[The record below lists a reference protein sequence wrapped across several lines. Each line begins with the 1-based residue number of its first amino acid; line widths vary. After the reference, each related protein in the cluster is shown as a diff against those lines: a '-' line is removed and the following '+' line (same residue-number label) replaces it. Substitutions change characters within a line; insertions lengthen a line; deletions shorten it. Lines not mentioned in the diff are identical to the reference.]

1 MEGYGFQTADEFLD
15 PEEWKVVVNCV
26 DLNNVVT
33 ERNKLISS
41 VENYVASSKWDI
53 KHFML
58 KVPQIVNKVTLKIKK
73 TKLNISEVQIGQF

>member
-26 DLNNVVT
+26 DSNNVVT

-53 KHFML
+53 KHSML
-58 KVPQIVNKVTLKIKK
+58 
-73 TKLNISEVQIGQF
+73 